1 MIPSSL
7 RHHVRS
13 EPNDEDR
20 IRLYME
26 ALRNGVVVLTL
37 TDIPDEWER
46 ALAQRLGEEQINRM
60 KRELQAYSN
69 VRSIR

>member
-1 MIPSSL
+1 MIPSYLS
-7 RHHVRS
+7 RYTRS

-20 IRLYME
+20 IRLYQSCVQH
-26 ALRNGVVVLTL
+26 GVVVLRL
-37 TDIPDEWER
+37 DLLSDMDRAFAER
-46 ALAQRLGEEQINRM
+46 LHADQIATM